1 MTRPRP
7 LSDIDGAIRRA
18 LAEDIGKGDI
28 TTRVTI
34 PQARRAL
41 GLIVARSWGIAA
53 GLSVAERVF
62 RILDP
67 ACRVRL
73 RKKDGSA
80 VRPGD
85 RLIEISGSAR
95 TILAGERLA
104 LNYLQHLSGIATLT
118 HSFVRAVRGTRARI
132 LDTRKTIPGLRLLEK
147 YAVRMGGGANHRMG
161 LYDAILIKDNHIA
174 AAGGIL
180 AAVAAARKATRGR
193 VLVEIEARSPLEVRE
208 ALLAGA
214 DSILFDNMTPQQLRS
229 AVRLVGGRART
240 EASGGVTLRNVRTIA
255 RTGVNDISV
264 GALTH
269 SAPALDIS
277 LDLKLLPATRT
288 RPGQPIKDSAQR
300 KGRTVDA

>member
-7 LSDIDGAIRRA
+7 LSDVDRAIRHA
-18 LAEDIGKGDI
+18 LAEDIGKGDL

-34 PQARRAL
+34 PPTRRAL

-53 GLSVAERVF
+53 GLPLAARVF

-67 ACRVRL
+67 ACRVRV

-85 RLIEISGSAR
+85 RLLEISGSAR
-95 TILAGERLA
+95 TVLAGERVA
-104 LNYLQHLSGIATLT
+104 LNFLQHLSGIATFT

-132 LDTRKTIPGLRLLEK
+132 LDTRKTTPGLRLLEK

-180 AAVAAARKATRGR
+180 AAVAAARKATRAS
-193 VLVEIEARSPLEVRE
+193 VPIEIEARTPLEVRE
-208 ALLAGA
+208 AMLAGA
-214 DSILFDNMTPQQLRS
+214 DTILLDNMTPQQLRS
-229 AVRLVGGRART
+229 AVKLVGGRART

-277 LDLKLLPATRT
+277 LDLKLLPPKRT
-288 RPGQPIKDSAQR
+288 RPR
-300 KGRTVDA
+300 